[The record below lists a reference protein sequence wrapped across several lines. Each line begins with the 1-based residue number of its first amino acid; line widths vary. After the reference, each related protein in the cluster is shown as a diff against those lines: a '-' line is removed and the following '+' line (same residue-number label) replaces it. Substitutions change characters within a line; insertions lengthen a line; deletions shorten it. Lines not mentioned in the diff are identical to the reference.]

1 MSPQKSFG
9 CDRRIY
15 VEYVP
20 VRICRPFHNLSF
32 KIEGSKISHND
43 DDGDDDD
50 DNDLNS
56 DDTDDNDDND
66 DDNYDDNDS
75 DDDCNG
81 DDDLHKVKCIY
92 IDIKNSPV

>member
-1 MSPQKSFG
+1 MIGRSCRLKRSFG

-32 KIEGSKISHND
+32 KTEGSKISHND
-43 DDGDDDD
+43 DDGDDDG
-50 DNDLNS
+50 
-56 DDTDDNDDND
+56 DND
-66 DDNYDDNDS
+66 DDSDS
-75 DDDCNG
+75 N

>member
-1 MSPQKSFG
+1 MVGNVASKVI
-9 CDRRIY
+9 C

-43 DDGDDDD
+43 DDGGDD
-50 DNDLNS
+50 DLNS
-56 DDTDDNDDND
+56 DDSDNDDND
-66 DDNYDDNDS
+66 DDSDS
-75 DDDCNG
+75 N